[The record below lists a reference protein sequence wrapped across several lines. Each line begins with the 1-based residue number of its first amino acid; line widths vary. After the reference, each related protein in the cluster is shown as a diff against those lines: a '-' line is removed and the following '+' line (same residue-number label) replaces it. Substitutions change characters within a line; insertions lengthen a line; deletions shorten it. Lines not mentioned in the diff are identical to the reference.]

1 MYNLEAYYKIGF
13 RIQVQSIGIAIGKV
27 RDRVRRGWTLD
38 EGVGSKSRK
47 KPFSGIFWHSW
58 LFLGKPWKASCQLP
72 PLSTLA
78 S

>member
-47 KPFSGIFWHSW
+47 KPF
-58 LFLGKPWKASCQLP
+58 
-72 PLSTLA
+72 
-78 S
+78 